1 METTT
6 VRELFRNT
14 EKFGGQVVQV
24 KGWIRNNRN
33 SNKFGF
39 IDLNDG
45 SFFKSVQVV
54 YEEDSLDNYDEIA
67 KSYVGAALGVRGL
80 LVLTPNAKQPF
91 EIKAQEVWVSSPA

>member
-54 YEEDSLDNYDEIA
+54 YEEDSLDNYGEVA
-67 KSYVGAALGVRGL
+67 RSYV
-80 LVLTPNAKQPF
+80 F
-91 EIKAQEVWVSSPA
+91 

>member
-14 EKFGGQVVQV
+14 EVYGGKEVLV

-45 SFFKSVQVV
+45 SF
-54 YEEDSLDNYDEIA
+54 
-67 KSYVGAALGVRGL
+67 
-80 LVLTPNAKQPF
+80 
-91 EIKAQEVWVSSPA
+91 